1 MPDERTNSIITWL
14 NSPIWGNQ
22 KAQLETLVD
31 MIQVGQLEWYGKH

>member
-1 MPDERTNSIITWL
+1 MPDERTNSTITRL

-31 MIQVGQLEWYGKH
+31 MMIQVGQWYGKHQ